1 MIQGKRVGVVIPA
14 AGKGSRMRGEAHKQ
28 LLHLAGTPIALHTL
42 RRFEQ
47 SKIVDTIVVAAGS
60 DILNTIVDLIRDDR
74 LSKVAC
80 VVAGGAERQDSV
92 WNGLQNLQSHHVDL
106 VIVHDVVRP
115 FITEEML
122 NRVIEAALDCGGA
135 ILAVRPKETVKM
147 NTEDGTTLSTL
158 PREKLWLAQTPQV
171 FEFDLLYGAFQ
182 RAMEDNFYGT
192 DDASL
197 VERFGGCV
205 RIVEGNYDNIKIT
218 TPEDLELAHLIAKR
232 WNIA

>member
-1 MIQGKRVGVVIPA
+1 MIRGKRVGVVIPA

-60 DILNTIVDLIRDDR
+60 DILNTINDLVRNDH
-74 LSKVAC
+74 LSKVAR
-80 VVAGGAERQDSV
+80 VVVGGAERQDSV
-92 WNGLQNLQSHHVDL
+92 WNGLQELRSHHIDL

-115 FITEEML
+115 FIAEEML
-122 NRVIEAALDCGGA
+122 NRVVEAALAGGSA

-147 NTEDGTTLSTL
+147 NMEDGTALSTL

-171 FEFDLLYGAFQ
+171 FEFDLLFKAFQ
-182 RAMEDNFYGT
+182 KAISDNFYGT

-197 VERFGGCV
+197 VERSGGCV
-205 RIVEGNYDNIKIT
+205 RIMEGNYDNIKIT